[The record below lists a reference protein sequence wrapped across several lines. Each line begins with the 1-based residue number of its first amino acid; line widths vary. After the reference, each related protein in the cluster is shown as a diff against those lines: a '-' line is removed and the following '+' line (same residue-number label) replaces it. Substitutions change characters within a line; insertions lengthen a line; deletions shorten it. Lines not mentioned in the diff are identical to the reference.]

1 MSAEPEPHLR
11 LEIGHVLFID
21 IIGYSKLLITE
32 QSELLRR
39 LTDVVRET
47 EQFHFA
53 EAEGKLVRL
62 PTGDGMALVFR
73 NSPEAPV
80 QCALELSKK
89 LKAHPKLRVRMGI
102 HSGPVNEV
110 VDVNERANIAG
121 AGINMAQRVMDCGDV
136 GHILLSKHVAD
147 DLEEYPQWRSH
158 LHDLGECE
166 VKHGV
171 RVHAVNLYTGEVGN
185 PQVPEKFKSA
195 RAAATARPKSVIPK
209 WTLIGAAILILIA
222 ATVGSFLFWQRWKP
236 KTFAP
241 NSVTQEKSIA
251 VLPLVNT
258 SGDPGN
264 DYFSDGLSEDL
275 IAVLA
280 KIPGLKIIGRSSS
293 FLFKGKSDDS
303 RMIGEKLGVANL
315 LEGSV
320 RKQGDRVRIVAELI
334 NATDG
339 RALWSDS
346 YDRELKDVFAV
357 QSEIATAV
365 AEQLKIKL
373 LGAPAKSD
381 AAPSNDN
388 LAAYN
393 ALQQGTFYFRLSTEE
408 GTRKATE
415 FYGEAIRLDPNYA
428 LAHAN
433 LSLAW
438 RLLGAAWLGGGV
450 EATEAYA
457 KARNA
462 AQTALSLAPDLS
474 AAYEALGYVLLTSDL
489 DFAGAETELRAD
501 EKLAPADAGPKG
513 ALCILLGA
521 QGRLAESENVARQA
535 LALDPLGVIRYLN
548 LARVL
553 IGGGRYD
560 EAEAALRKAVALQP
574 AAARL
579 HVHLTTID
587 VLRGNA
593 TGALQNAELEPPGS
607 WRDYALALARPTQSD
622 RAAADAALQKLINE
636 NAVTSPFQIA
646 AVYGLRKEPDKM
658 FEWLD
663 RAYTERDSGLTQLL
677 VTPFILNH
685 KNDQRF
691 AAFCQKLKVPVPTTV
706 VTKP

>member
-1 MSAEPEPHLR
+1 MNPKIFFGELKRRNVYKVAVAYAVVGWLLIQVATQVFPF
-11 LEIGHVLFID
+11 LEISNWAIRLVIFVTALGFPVAL
-21 IIGYSKLLITE
+21 IIAWAFELTPEGVKRTE
-32 QSELLRR
+32 AADAARQHSRGGVWIA
-39 LTDVVRET
+39 VV
-47 EQFHFA
+47 
-53 EAEGKLVRL
+53 
-62 PTGDGMALVFR
+62 
-73 NSPEAPV
+73 
-80 QCALELSKK
+80 
-89 LKAHPKLRVRMGI
+89 
-102 HSGPVNEV
+102 
-110 VDVNERANIAG
+110 
-121 AGINMAQRVMDCGDV
+121 
-136 GHILLSKHVAD
+136 
-147 DLEEYPQWRSH
+147 
-158 LHDLGECE
+158 
-166 VKHGV
+166 
-171 RVHAVNLYTGEVGN
+171 
-185 PQVPEKFKSA
+185 
-195 RAAATARPKSVIPK
+195 
-209 WTLIGAAILILIA
+209 LIA
-222 ATVGSFLFWQRWKP
+222 ATLSLGLFFLGRYTAGTTTPRSSEPATASNPQ
-236 KTFAP
+236 
-241 NSVTQEKSIA
+241 KSIA

-258 SGDPGN
+258 SGDPAN
-264 DYFSDGLSEDL
+264 EYFSDGLSEEL

-293 FLFKGKSDDS
+293 FLFKGKADDS
-303 RMIGEKLGVANL
+303 RTIGDKLGVANL

-334 NATDG
+334 NAADG
-339 RALWSDS
+339 RTLWSET

-365 AEQLKIKL
+365 TDQLKIKL

-438 RLLGAAWLGGGV
+438 RLLAAAWLGGGN
-450 EATEAYA
+450 EAKEAHA
-457 KARNA
+457 KARNE
-462 AQTALSLAPDLS
+462 AQVALSLAPNL
-474 AAYEALGYVLLTSDL
+474 ATAHEALGFVLLTSDF
-489 DFAGAETELRAD
+489 DFAGAETELRKA

-513 ALCILLGA
+513 ALCILFGA
-521 QGRLAESENVARQA
+521 QGRLVEAESVARQT
-535 LALDPLGVIRYLN
+535 LALDPLGVTRYFN
-548 LARVL
+548 LARIL

-593 TGALQNAELEPPGS
+593 TGALQDAQLEPPGS
-607 WRDYALALARPTQSD
+607 WRDYALALARQMQSD
-622 RAAADAALQKLINE
+622 RPAADAALQKLINE
-636 NAVTSPFQIA
+636 TSASGPFQIA
-646 AVYGLRKEPDKM
+646 AVYGLRNEPDKM

-677 VTPFILNH
+677 VTPFILNY
-685 KNDQRF
+685 KDDPRF
-691 AAFCQKLKVPVPTTV
+691 AAFCQKLNVQFPPPASAA
-706 VTKP
+706 KP